1 MKDIV
6 KTIGLI
12 TLICFSFFYTEQVI
26 TVVSEQDPIMIK
38 IKEEQDNYKVDVIE
52 ANIKS
57 GTMHTANF
65 TLNQKRLLIC
75 FNTNRSGNKFLLKN
89 NNVMSINGKDDISRI
104 KIQLDKV
111 RESLENK
118 K

>member
-1 MKDIV
+1 MDLSLG
-6 KTIGLI
+6 T
-12 TLICFSFFYTEQVI
+12 
-26 TVVSEQDPIMIK
+26 M
-38 IKEEQDNYKVDVIE
+38 VIE

-118 K
+118 KIRYLKVKISYFFILHINKFFTVYHHF